1 MKKNEEYQI
10 RIDDMGVNGEG
21 IGKVDGITLFVKD
34 ALIGDVARVKIMK
47 MKKQYGFA
55 RLMEVLEP
63 SPWMVEPKCQFHRQ
77 CGGCQI
83 QALSY

>member
-47 MKKQYGFA
+47 MKKQYEFEGM
-55 RLMEVLEP
+55 MEGLELAK
-63 SPWMVEPKCQFHRQ
+63 WRGEQKCKF
-77 CGGCQI
+77 
-83 QALSY
+83 